1 MNRVDPE
8 SVVVKSPQGTHS
20 GYSMQ
25 TVVDDKNGLIVGTDV
40 VNEANDS
47 HQLAVQISGAEA
59 NVGRKC
65 EMACAD
71 AGYSDIVEIE
81 RSSLMERSRWF
92 LLSHRGKRP
101 AHLIRVHSPIMLI
114 RTVTCAPRGS
124 A

>member
-1 MNRVDPE
+1 M
-8 SVVVKSPQGTHS
+8 T
-20 GYSMQ
+20 
-25 TVVDDKNGLIVGTDV
+25 KNGLIVGTDV

-81 RSSLMERSRWF
+81 KIESD
-92 LLSHRGKRP
+92 GK
-101 AHLIRVHSPIMLI
+101 I
-114 RTVTCAPRGS
+114 TVVPSQSQGKEAGPFDKSAFTYNADQDCYLCPEGS

>member
-1 MNRVDPE
+1 M
-8 SVVVKSPQGTHS
+8 
-20 GYSMQ
+20 
-25 TVVDDKNGLIVGTDV
+25 GTDV

-81 RSSLMERSRWF
+81 KIESDGKITVVPSQSQ
-92 LLSHRGKRP
+92 GKRP